1 MIWLDKLIGRKQ
13 EYNEESQSIIDSLS
27 AIRAEIGAFETMK
40 QTEGW
45 QLLEKK
51 IREELQARIHK
62 LVKDD
67 VNIQTLLAL
76 LQVTDTKTRI
86 TTLEGEIEKMLPDS

>member
-1 MIWLDKLIGRKQ
+1 MSGDWSSDVCSSDLFPSHDR
-13 EYNEESQSIIDSLS
+13 
-27 AIRAEIGAFETMK
+27 RAEIGAFETMK

>member
-1 MIWLDKLIGRKQ
+1 
-13 EYNEESQSIIDSLS
+13 
-27 AIRAEIGAFETMK
+27 MK